1 MRLSRSYRVLAERND
16 RPTRPVPPAPPPRA
30 GAMLTPKQLRR
41 LTITEV
47 RERARQGDVRCQMLA
62 CVVEGLGPLQQTHR
76 PKEGRP

>member
-1 MRLSRSYRVLAERND
+1 
-16 RPTRPVPPAPPPRA
+16 
-30 GAMLTPKQLRR
+30 MLTPKQLRR